1 MSEPQKPIIVD
12 FGKVNLKSLILT
24 NDVEHYEKL
33 KTQSN
38 IGVLFEPSVLN
49 ENESH
54 NITDFYLIG
63 IQKDKQGQHLYPK
76 SD

>member
-1 MSEPQKPIIVD
+1 MSDNHFSVD
-12 FGKVNLKSLILT
+12 FGAVNVKSLILT
-24 NDVEHYEKL
+24 NDKELYEKL

-49 ENESH
+49 ENKSN

-63 IQKDKQGQHLYPK
+63 IQEDIQGLRLYPK